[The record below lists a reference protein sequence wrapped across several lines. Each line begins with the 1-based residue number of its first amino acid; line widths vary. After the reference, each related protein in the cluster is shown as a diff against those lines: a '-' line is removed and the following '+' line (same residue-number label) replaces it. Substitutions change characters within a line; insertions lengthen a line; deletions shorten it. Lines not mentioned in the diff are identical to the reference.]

1 MGDRDRDGVIIDLL
15 DRHPPSVVGSL
26 SFLGWEWDIL
36 LVWCHHRFT
45 LLLGKEAAGF
55 IF

>member
-1 MGDRDRDGVIIDLL
+1 MGDRDRDRVIIDLL

-26 SFLGWEWDIL
+26 SFLGWDIL